1 MSSPA
6 AASPLPPRSLL
17 GYALAAGGATM
28 FASKGVLIKLAY
40 ADGLDA
46 LTLLT
51 LRMAFSA
58 PVFIAVAVWSA
69 RRASPAGWPA
79 VDRRT
84 VGLAVVA
91 GLIGYWYS
99 SFADFK
105 ALETLSPQFER
116 LVLFTYPL
124 FVVLI
129 GAAFLGHRLRWQ
141 SVGAFAVSWSG
152 LAVVFLT
159 DYAAEGQA
167 VLTGVLWVLSCAVT
181 FAVYQLMAKP
191 LIGRMGA
198 PMFTAVAMTAA
209 TLGIFVHFALT
220 HPLSALDV
228 PRHALMVA
236 LAVAIFATVLPTYLM
251 NMALG
256 RISAA
261 ANSVIGT
268 LSPVITMV
276 LAALVLGEVITLSDV
291 VGTILVL
298 AGVGLFTVLDR
309 RS

>member
-1 MSSPA
+1 MSTA
-6 AASPLPPRSLL
+6 ATTPPLPARSLL
-17 GYALAAGGATM
+17 GYGLAAGGATM

-51 LRMAFSA
+51 LRMAFSV
-58 PVFIAVAVWSA
+58 PIFLAVAAFSLA
-69 RRASPAGWPA
+69 RSRTPVRAA
-79 VDRRT
+79 VDART
-84 VGLAVVA
+84 VGLALVA

-129 GAAFLGHRLRWQ
+129 GAAVLGHALKWR
-141 SVGAFAVSWSG
+141 SVGAFAISWTG

-159 DYAAEGQA
+159 DYAAEGPA
-167 VLTGVLWVLSCAVT
+167 VVTGVLWVLSCAVT

-198 PMFTAVAMTAA
+198 PLFTAVAMSAA
-209 TLGIFVHFALT
+209 TAGVFVHFALT
-220 HPLSALDV
+220 HPLSALVV
-228 PRHALMVA
+228 PQHALVVA
-236 LAVAIFATVLPTYLM
+236 LAVAIVATVLPTYLM
-251 NMALG
+251 NAALSM
-256 RISAA
+256 ISAA
-261 ANSVIGT
+261 ANAVIGT
-268 LSPVITMV
+268 LSPVITLV
-276 LAALVLGEVITLSDV
+276 LAALVLGEVITPSDV
-291 VGTILVL
+291 VGTVLVL
-298 AGVGLFTVLDR
+298 LGVGLFTMLDR
-309 RS
+309 RG